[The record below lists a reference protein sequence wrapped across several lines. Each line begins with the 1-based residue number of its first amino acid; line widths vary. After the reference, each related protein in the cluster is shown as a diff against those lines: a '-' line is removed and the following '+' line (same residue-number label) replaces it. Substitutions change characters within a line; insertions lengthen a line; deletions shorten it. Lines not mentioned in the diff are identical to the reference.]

1 MQEKEKKIEGNL
13 KFESTFHYLGTQK
26 TTLYSTEPKK
36 KKLIFWVSRAYTKI
50 EVSAKISYIYG

>member
-13 KFESTFHYLGTQK
+13 NFESTFHYLGTQK
-26 TTLYSTEPKK
+26 TTLYSTEPK